1 MRGRDRRKENN
12 QQTLIGGASLL
23 TIFSVL
29 CMTVFALLSLST
41 VQVGTR
47 LTDSEINAIENY
59 YDADCEAE
67 RILTELR
74 RGNVE
79 PSVELTGDT
88 YNYSVPVS
96 DTQELQAEI
105 AADGSYR
112 VIRWQLVP
120 TVAWESDSQ
129 IEFWD
134 GQ

>member
-1 MRGRDRRKENN
+1 MRGRERRKENN
-12 QQTLIGGASLL
+12 QQTLIGGTSLL

-47 LTDSEINAIENY
+47 LTNNEINAIENY

-67 RILTELR
+67 RILAELR

-79 PSVELTGDT
+79 PSVELVGDT
-88 YNYSVPVS
+88 YTYSVGVS
-96 DTQELQAEI
+96 NTQELCAVI

-112 VIRWQLVP
+112 VICWQLVP
-120 TVAWESDSQ
+120 TVAWESDST